1 MGLRADLTPKDLAES
16 GWGVI
21 FAHQDQDKVP
31 AVKEA
36 LGELL
41 RLRQSQAGQR
51 YKEYTGSNAYRP
63 GETKVE
69 FLARHGAGPGP
80 VDPDR
85 VPYYLLIVGSP
96 DAIPYKFQRE
106 LDLQYAVGRIYFE
119 TPDEY
124 ANYAQA
130 AARAEF
136 ERPPSGRLA
145 SFQVTHPDDRHMQV
159 AADRLTTPLLQ
170 ALADRYPQWMQQ
182 KLTGAYATKAALHEL
197 LGSSVPP
204 SLLFCVSHGIVLPPG
219 HPQQEAHQGAL
230 LCADWPGPA
239 EWSGPIPPDMYFSAE
254 DLSADMNLAGM
265 IAFLWASYSA
275 GTPQYDL
282 ALLAKAR
289 AEIAPT
295 PFTASLPTKMLGR
308 PNGAL
313 AVVGLADRAW
323 GYSANWG
330 QAAAQTAAFEAVF
343 ARLFDGHPLGSAME
357 YFNERFADLAS
368 HLSSELE
375 DLEFGAQPDPK
386 KLATLWTDNN
396 DMRNIVLLGDPAVR
410 LTRGAIR

>member
-1 MGLRADLTPKDLAES
+1 MGLRDGLDPKDLGQS

-21 FAHQDQDKVP
+21 FAHQDQDRVP

-41 RLRQSQAGQR
+41 SLRQSEAGER
-51 YKEYTGSNAYRP
+51 YKEYTGSYAYRP
-63 GETKVE
+63 GDTKVD
-69 FLARHGAGPGP
+69 FLARHGIGPGP
-80 VDPDR
+80 ADPDR
-85 VPYYLLIVGSP
+85 FPYYLLIVGDP
-96 DAIPYKFQRE
+96 DTIPYRFQHQ
-106 LDLQYAVGRIYFE
+106 LDVQYAVGRIHFE

-124 ANYAQA
+124 ATYAQA
-130 AARAEF
+130 VVRAEY

-145 SFQVTHPDDRHMQV
+145 SFQVTHPDDRPMQV

-182 KLTGAYATKAALHEL
+182 KLTGAYATKAALQEL

-254 DLSADMNLAGM
+254 DLTPGMNLAGM

-275 GTPQYDL
+275 GTPQYSGT
-282 ALLAKAR
+282 AGPWS
-289 AEIAPT
+289 AETAPH
-295 PFTASLPTKMLGR
+295 PFVASLPVKMLAR
-308 PNGAL
+308 SNGAL
-313 AVVGLADRAW
+313 AVVGLTDSAW
-323 GYSANWG
+323 GYSANWD
-330 QAAAQTAAFEAVF
+330 AMAAQTAVFEDVLT
-343 ARLFDGHPLGSAME
+343 RLLDGYPLGLALE
-357 YFNERFADLAS
+357 YFDVRYAELVSN
-368 HLSSELE
+368 LSMELE
-375 DLEFGAQPDPK
+375 DLEFGAQK
-386 KLATLWTDNN
+386 ESHELATLWTGSN
-396 DMRNIVLLGDPAVR
+396 DMRNITLLGDPAVR
-410 LTRGAIR
+410 LTREATR